1 MNRKL
6 SGIFLYEKIDGKIV
20 PVCFE
25 DCSKEK
31 QEEFMNSL
39 DLEGLKNLARMLAE
53 TVKELGDMFDLVRE
67 SQCP

>member
-1 MNRKL
+1 MKRKL
-6 SGIFLYEKIDGKIV
+6 SGIFLWEKINGESV

-39 DLEGLKNLARMLAE
+39 DPEGLKNLARMLAE
-53 TVKELGDMFDLVRE
+53 TIKELGDMFDLVRE
-67 SQCP
+67 RHE